1 MRMSR
6 RSSKKVKT
14 AGVAE
19 PMVAITIRLP
29 KSVVAEY
36 DSRAI
41 GGLTRSDMMRA
52 AIEKGV
58 GRLPTPQV
66 VPPVNKE
73 QVVEMRVVA
82 ADLHKLIRMLE
93 LARSAALEEALT
105 AASSSSATLVN
116 VLRLAK
122 SDDEEAIARAQEA
135 LSSALTAATR
145 LNQAVHEQFGP
156 HMAADPDTL
165 DRLYDTVR
173 RLQGVCMVVQRG
185 LLGG

>member
-1 MRMSR
+1 MSR
-6 RSSKKVKT
+6 KSKKKT
-14 AGVAE
+14 IKSGA
-19 PMVAITIRLP
+19 PDPTMPISIRLP
-29 KSVVAEY
+29 KSLVAEY
-36 DSRAI
+36 DARGV

-66 VPPVNKE
+66 VPPVNKD

-93 LARSAALEEALT
+93 VARSAALEEALT
-105 AASSSSATLVN
+105 AAASSSATLVN

-156 HMAADPDTL
+156 HMAADTNTL

-173 RLQGVCMVVQRG
+173 RLQGVCLVVQRG